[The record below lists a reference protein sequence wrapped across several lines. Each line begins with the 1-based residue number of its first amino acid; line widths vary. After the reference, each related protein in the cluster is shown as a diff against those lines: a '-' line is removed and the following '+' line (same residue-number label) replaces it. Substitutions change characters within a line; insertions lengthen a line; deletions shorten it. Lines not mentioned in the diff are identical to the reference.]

1 MILVRICNPPYSD
14 RSDPGLAK
22 AQAAREQQAM
32 NRGEGPGNEKE
43 NPRMIQA
50 LQDRPRGTTRF
61 QQMIVPALRQQEH
74 DGKTENPR
82 GNHPPGMIPAAEHQ
96 QDFQHEKDA
105 GDSRTGQAK
114 YSFIAI
120 ERLEP
125 ICAIF
130 SRQPPDPCGHLS

>member
-32 NRGEGPGNEKE
+32 NRGEGPGNK
-43 NPRMIQA
+43 
-50 LQDRPRGTTRF
+50 
-61 QQMIVPALRQQEH
+61 
-74 DGKTENPR
+74 KENPR
-82 GNHPPGMIPAAEHQ
+82 GNHPPGMVPAAEHQ